1 MLTEHSVAKAAR
13 DAGVAAPVH
22 FLRVTGS
29 TNADLLR
36 MAAEG
41 APEWTV
47 VVAGHQEAGRG
58 RLGRTWFSTQG
69 ASLLV
74 SVLLRPSLPPD
85 DAPLLTLLAGLA
97 AAEACRRAC
106 RVDVRCRWPNDLV
119 VGERKLGGV
128 LVEAGV
134 RGGSLEHVVLGLGVN
149 VAQRADDFPS
159 DLRLRAT
166 SVAMEGGRDDPVS
179 LLRAFL
185 EELRAR
191 YRRDGANLRTEVLP
205 AYRGLCATVGREV
218 RALTTSG
225 QAVGG
230 RAVGVGDQ
238 GELLV
243 DSPSGLAVVRFGEVA
258 HVEVPGPLNLL

>member
-1 MLTEHSVAKAAR
+1 MLTEHSVVEAAR
-13 DAGVAAPVH
+13 DAGISGPVH
-22 FLRVTGS
+22 FLPVTGS

-36 MAAEG
+36 MAAQG

-47 VVAGHQEAGRG
+47 LVAGHQEAGRG
-58 RLGRTWFSTQG
+58 RLGRSWFSTEG

-74 SVLLRPSLPPD
+74 SVLLRPSLPPE
-85 DAPLLTLLAGLA
+85 DAPLLTPLAGLA
-97 AAEACRRAC
+97 GAEACRKAC
-106 RVDVRCRWPNDLV
+106 RVDVRCKWPNDLV

-134 RGGSLEHVVLGLGVN
+134 RAGSLEHVVVGLGVN
-149 VAQRADDFPS
+149 VAQGADDFPS
-159 DLRLRAT
+159 DLRPLAT
-166 SVAMEGGRDDPVS
+166 SVAMEGGRADPVS

-185 EELRAR
+185 GELRAR
-191 YRRDGANLRTEVLP
+191 YRADGTNLRREVLA
-205 AYRGLCATVGREV
+205 AYRALCATVGRDV

-225 QAVGG
+225 QTVEG

-243 DSPSGLAVVRFGEVA
+243 ETVAGVAPVRFGEVV
-258 HVEVPGPLNLL
+258 HVEAR

>member
-1 MLTEHSVAKAAR
+1 MLTEHSVEEAAR
-13 DAGVAAPVH
+13 GAGVSAPVH
-22 FLRVTGS
+22 FLPVTGS

-36 MAAEG
+36 LAAQG

-58 RLGRTWFSTQG
+58 RLGRSWFSTEG

-74 SVLLRPSLPPD
+74 SVLLRPSLAPE
-85 DAPLLTLLAGLA
+85 DAPLLTLLGGLA
-97 AAEACRRAC
+97 AAEACRAAC
-106 RVDVRCRWPNDLV
+106 GVDARCKWPNDLV
-119 VGERKLGGV
+119 VRERKLGGV

-134 RGGSLEHVVLGLGVN
+134 RGGSVQHVVVGLGVN
-149 VAQRADDFPS
+149 VAQRPDDFPR
-159 DLRLRAT
+159 DLRPLAT
-166 SVAMEGGRDDPVS
+166 SVAMEGGRADPVS

-185 EELRAR
+185 AELGAR
-191 YRRDGANLRTEVLP
+191 YRADGANLRAEVLP
-205 AYRGLCATVGREV
+205 AYRAVCATVDREV

-225 QAVGG
+225 GTVEG

-243 DSPSGLAVVRFGEVA
+243 ATAAGVAAVRFGEVA
-258 HVEVPGPLNLL
+258 HVEAP